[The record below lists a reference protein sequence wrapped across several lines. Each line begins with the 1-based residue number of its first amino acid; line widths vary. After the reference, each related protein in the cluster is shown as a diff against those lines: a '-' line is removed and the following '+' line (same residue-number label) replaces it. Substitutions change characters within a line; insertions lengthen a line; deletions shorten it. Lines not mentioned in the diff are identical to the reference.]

1 MAHRYFTTDD
11 IDGETARITG
21 SDAAHLAKVL
31 RVQKGAKLVL
41 CNGAGIDYE
50 AEVVAVTPEEV
61 ALNILKFYPTA
72 AEPALRAEVYIGYGK
87 GDKMEWAVQKAVELG
102 AARVVPF
109 FSKYTVVK
117 AKNEEQKNLRYARIA
132 HEAAK
137 QSGRGVL
144 PQVAMSLEFEQMLA
158 EAAKAE
164 VPLFFYEEGG
174 ETLRTAL
181 LATPK
186 TVAIITGPEG
196 GFAPE
201 EAEQAKQ
208 AGCKL
213 VGLGPRIL
221 RCETAPVAALA
232 AVMALSGNLE

>member
-1 MAHRYFTTDD
+1 MAHRYFTTD
-11 IDGETARITG
+11 IDGEQAHITG
-21 SDAAHLAKVL
+21 PDAVHLAKVL
-31 RVQKGAKLVL
+31 RVQKGEVLVL
-41 CNGAGIDYE
+41 CNGMGVDYE
-50 AEVVAVTPEEV
+50 AEVARATPEEV
-61 ALNILKFYPTA
+61 TLHILKSFPTA
-72 AEPALRAEVYIGYGK
+72 AEPALKAEVYIGYGK
-87 GDKMEWAVQKAVELG
+87 GDKMEWAIQKAVELG
-102 AARVVPF
+102 AVRIVPF

-144 PQVAMSLEFEQMLA
+144 PQVAMPLGFEQMLA

-164 VPLFFYEEGG
+164 APLFCYEEGG

-181 LATPK
+181 LPPPK

-201 EAEQAKQ
+201 EAELAKQ